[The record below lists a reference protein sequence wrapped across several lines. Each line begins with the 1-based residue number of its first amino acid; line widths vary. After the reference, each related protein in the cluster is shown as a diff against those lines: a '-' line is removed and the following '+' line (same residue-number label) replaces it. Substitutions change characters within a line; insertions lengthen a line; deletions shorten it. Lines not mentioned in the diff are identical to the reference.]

1 MKAWSVILIILA
13 LFIAIFPQF
22 FDCESH
28 GRSIVLEDGRTIPMK
43 CHWSARAEIVVG
55 ANLLVTGFL
64 LLLSKTK
71 ETRVSLGVLGLVSGI
86 STMLLPTYLIGVC
99 GMDDMVCKSTV
110 QPALLLAGGLVIV
123 VSLIIMI
130 VSSRKTDI
138 VAPVV

>member
-1 MKAWSVILIILA
+1 MKVWAVILIILA

-22 FDCESH
+22 FDCESQ
-28 GRSIVLEDGRTIPMK
+28 GRSLTLQNGATIPMK
-43 CHWSARAEIVVG
+43 CHWTARAEIVVG
-55 ANLLVTGFL
+55 SHLLVTAIML
-64 LLLSKTK
+64 LIAKHK

-99 GMDDMVCKSTV
+99 GMDDMVCKSTM